1 MNTKLLSFILAAALL
16 PMYPLQVFAE
26 QNLQPVEEQ
35 RVSTATVTAF
45 VAESSGTASGYP
57 GLATAIGD
65 LNYKIE
71 LIQSR
76 YIQLNND
83 IENLRS
89 VDSAI
94 RKMIAEDRMG
104 RPDAKKFNGL
114 EAQVE
119 LVRSDISQVREEMAV
134 LRTGLDKNN
143 KAQGSADWLRSPWI
157 TITALAFSIIAVL
170 AR

>member
-16 PMYPLQVFAE
+16 PTYPLQVFAE
-26 QNLQPVEEQ
+26 QNLPPVSEQ
-35 RVSTATVTAF
+35 QVSTAPVTAS
-45 VAESSGTASGYP
+45 VAESSGAAAGYP
-57 GLATAIGD
+57 GLAIAIGD

-76 YIQLNND
+76 YMQLNND
-83 IENLRS
+83 IENLRNA
-89 VDSAI
+89 DLAI

-104 RPDAKKFNGL
+104 RPDAKKFNGM

-119 LVRSDISQVREEMAV
+119 LVRSDTSQVREEMAT
-134 LRTGLDKNN
+134 LRTGIDKDR
-143 KAQGSADWLRSPWI
+143 AQGSADWLRSPWI